1 MEFIKAT
8 SHGAEFEK
16 DYNVERTQV
25 LKAWEAFLKG
35 RSPEYIF
42 EDRDAIQGTLDEW
55 DDYFRIDVGGY
66 MRDIE
71 LKRQLKEGAV
81 DELVKVLDQWQA
93 STQTFDQA
101 VALAA

>member
-1 MEFIKAT
+1 
-8 SHGAEFEK
+8 
-16 DYNVERTQV
+16 
-25 LKAWEAFLKG
+25 
-35 RSPEYIF
+35 
-42 EDRDAIQGTLDEW
+42 
-55 DDYFRIDVGGY
+55 